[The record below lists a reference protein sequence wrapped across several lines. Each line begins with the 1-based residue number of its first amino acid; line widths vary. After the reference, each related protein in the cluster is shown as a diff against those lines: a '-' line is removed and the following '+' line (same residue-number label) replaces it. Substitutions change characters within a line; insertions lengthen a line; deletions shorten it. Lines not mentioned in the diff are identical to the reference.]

1 MEYQKLSPILVSIIG
16 KGLNFKQGQKTGKNL
31 KKIIQNS
38 PNTKEISVAYKS
50 KYKQK
55 REKQVILLMITD
67 GNKWHYLAVSSL
79 SALLAKNYQ
88 ILTEIFIASGVLIHT
103 PQKIDLKNM
112 KKYAINTTAVV

>member
-1 MEYQKLSPILVSIIG
+1 
-16 KGLNFKQGQKTGKNL
+16 
-31 KKIIQNS
+31 
-38 PNTKEISVAYKS
+38 
-50 KYKQK
+50 
-55 REKQVILLMITD
+55 MITD

-112 KKYAINTTAVV
+112 KKYAINTTPVV